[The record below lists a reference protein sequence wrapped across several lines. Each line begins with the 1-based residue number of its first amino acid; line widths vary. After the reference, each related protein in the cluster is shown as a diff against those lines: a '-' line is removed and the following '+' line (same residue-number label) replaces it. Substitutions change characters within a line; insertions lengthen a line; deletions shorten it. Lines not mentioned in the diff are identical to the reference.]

1 MAMIFLLHRSRGKW
15 RVTCRLDW
23 SRGTK
28 LVNNAWSRR
37 WKIKRSNTCALFT
50 ICKPNQFTSA
60 LSLYVQCPFRTW
72 PTIIL
77 HNLPSFV
84 SLSNITLL
92 PILLSTVQ
100 PSIHKNSSPSC
111 PFILWLLRVLN
122 FPSIHS
128 SLFPECSATSA
139 WFWVELSFLSVFKT
153 SSLLTRSGIL
163 LGVSYIVKILYSAL
177 N

>member
-84 SLSNITLL
+84 SLSNIYTFANP
-92 PILLSTVQ
+92 PIHRSA
-100 PSIHKNSSPSC
+100 
-111 PFILWLLRVLN
+111 
-122 FPSIHS
+122 IHS
-128 SLFPECSATSA
+128 QKLVT
-139 WFWVELSFLSVFKT
+139 FLSVYPLTSKSFKFSKHSFLT
-153 SSLLTRSGIL
+153 VSRMFSYFSLIL
-163 LGVSYIVKILYSAL
+163 SRIILFIRI
-177 N
+177 